1 MGKAELRIDID
12 QALLNEARLL
22 DVDIAS
28 ITEASLRRA
37 LAVRRASS
45 LAPDAKQAE
54 ADAWAQEN
62 AATLEGYRRRVERDG
77 VFGED
82 FRTW

>member
-1 MGKAELRIDID
+1 MGKTELRLDID
-12 QALLNEARLL
+12 QALLDEARSL

-37 LAVRRASS
+37 LAAKRASS
-45 LAPDAKQAE
+45 LTVDARQSEAE
-54 ADAWAQEN
+54 MWAREN
-62 AATLEGYRRRVERDG
+62 ATTLEGYRRRVERDG

>member
-1 MGKAELRIDID
+1 MGKTELRVDID
-12 QALLNEARLL
+12 QALLDEARSL

-37 LAVRRASS
+37 LAAKRASS
-45 LAPDAKQAE
+45 LTADAKQSE
-54 ADAWAQEN
+54 ADAWAREN
-62 AATLEGYRRRVERDG
+62 AATLDGYRRRVERDG